1 MYKTK
6 SLGFVDAPAEGLQA
20 VPKEGRNA
28 SMKPLKGIKV
38 VDLTTY
44 MATPATGRVLGEWGA
59 DVIKVEAAKG
69 DPLRVT
75 QAAVFNMPMSDD
87 ENLAFDMCNLNKRF
101 ISLNLKTPTG
111 AEVMDKLLADADVF
125 LTNTRTKSLAKM
137 GLDWETLHAKYPRL
151 IMGHGLGYGKKGPE
165 KDDPGFDVTC
175 YMARG
180 GVFGTTVNRGDSPM
194 IPTNGYGDLQASM
207 FLAAGIC
214 AAIIGRE
221 QTGEGEYVTCALQH
235 AAIYA
240 LMTGMI
246 SAQYGN
252 PYPKSRLEVIC
263 PFNNVY
269 TAGDGK
275 SIAMC
280 DPEYDRD
287 YNKIMKLI
295 GREDLVDEPRL
306 VNCNKMNEAGL
317 NPEVVGI
324 LDEALAKMTAADA
337 LKLFKDAGI
346 PCELCQTPLDVYE
359 DENALV
365 NDYLVKIKYPE
376 AERWVPTPP
385 IQFESEEAPDYTPS
399 EMLGSATA
407 DVMRDLGYTDEQIKA
422 AMEDGS
428 VAGSTSL
435 NELV

>member
-1 MYKTK
+1 MQNIR
-6 SLGFVDAPAEGLQA
+6 S
-20 VPKEGRNA
+20 
-28 SMKPLKGIKV
+28 SSW
-38 VDLTTY
+38 LTAW
-44 MATPATGRVLGEWGA
+44 ATAR
-59 DVIKVEAAKG
+59 
-69 DPLRVT
+69 
-75 QAAVFNMPMSDD
+75 
-87 ENLAFDMCNLNKRF
+87 
-101 ISLNLKTPTG
+101 
-111 AEVMDKLLADADVF
+111 
-125 LTNTRTKSLAKM
+125 
-137 GLDWETLHAKYPRL
+137 
-151 IMGHGLGYGKKGPE
+151 KGPE

-207 FLAAGIC
+207 FLAAGVC
-214 AAIIGRE
+214 AAIIGRN

-287 YNKIMKLI
+287 YDKIMGLI
-295 GREDLVDEPRL
+295 GREDLIGSERL
-306 VNCNKMNEAGL
+306 NNCNKMNADGL
-317 NPEVVGI
+317 NAEVVDI
-324 LDEALAKMTAADA
+324 LDEALAKMTAAEA
-337 LKLFKDAGI
+337 LKIFKDAGI

-359 DENALV
+359 DQNALV

-376 AERWVPTPP
+376 AERWVPLPH
-385 IQFESEEAPDYTPS
+385 SVRVR
-399 EMLGSATA
+399 GSSQLHAF
-407 DVMRDLGYTDEQIKA
+407 RSSWA
-422 AMEDGS
+422 AQPRKS
-428 VAGSTSL
+428 CVIWAIPTSRSRPQRPTVPFPVL
-435 NELV
+435 SILTFWRANNAV

>member
-1 MYKTK
+1 
-6 SLGFVDAPAEGLQA
+6 
-20 VPKEGRNA
+20 
-28 SMKPLKGIKV
+28 MKPLKGIKV
-38 VDLTTY
+38 VDFTTY

-59 DVIKVEAAKG
+59 EVIKVEAAKG

-101 ISLNLKTPTG
+101 ISLNLKSETG
-111 AEVMDKLLADADVF
+111 AEVMDKLLAQADVF
-125 LTNTRTKSLAKM
+125 LTNTRTKSLKKL

-151 IMGHGLGYGKKGPE
+151 IMGHGLGYGKKGAE

-180 GVFGTTVNRGDSPM
+180 GVYGTTVNRGDSPM

-207 FLAAGIC
+207 FLAAGVC
-214 AAIIGRE
+214 AAVIGRE
-221 QTGEGEYVTCALQH
+221 KTGEGDYVTCALQH
-235 AAIYA
+235 AGVYT

-269 TAGDGK
+269 MTGDGK
-275 SIAMC
+275 YLAMC

-287 YNKIMKLI
+287 YNKIMGLI
-295 GREDLVDEPRL
+295 GREDLIDEPRL
-306 VNCNKMNEAGL
+306 VNCVKMNEAGL

-324 LDEALAKMTAADA
+324 MDEALGKMTGEEA

-346 PCELCQTPLDVYE
+346 PIELCQTPLDVYE
-359 DENALV
+359 DQNV
-365 NDYLVKIKYPE
+365 WDNDYLVKIHYPE
-376 AERWVPTPP
+376 ADRNIPTVP
-385 IQFESEEAPDYTPS
+385 IQFESQPAPEYTPTGK
-399 EMLGSATA
+399 LGSATVE
-407 DVMRDLGYTDEQIKA
+407 VMKDLGYTDEQIEA
-422 AMEDGS
+422 ALADGS
-428 VAGSTSL
+428 VTGTTDL
-435 NELV
+435 DDLC

>member
-1 MYKTK
+1 
-6 SLGFVDAPAEGLQA
+6 
-20 VPKEGRNA
+20 
-28 SMKPLKGIKV
+28 MKPLKGIKI

-44 MATPATGRVLGEWGA
+44 MATPATGRVLAEWGA

-101 ISLNLKTPTG
+101 IALNLKSETG

-125 LTNTRTKSLAKM
+125 LTNTRNKSLKKM
-137 GLDWETLHAKYPRL
+137 GLDWETLHAKYPKL
-151 IMGHGLGYGKKGPE
+151 IMAHGLGYGKKGPE

-180 GVFGTTVNRGDSPM
+180 GVFGTTVNRGDAPM

-207 FLAAGIC
+207 FLAAGVC
-214 AAIIGRE
+214 AAIIGRN

-269 TAGDGK
+269 TAGDGR

-287 YNKIMKLI
+287 YDKIMGLI
-295 GREDLVDEPRL
+295 GREDLIGDERL
-306 VNCNKMNEAGL
+306 NNCNKMNADGL
-317 NPEVVGI
+317 NAEVVGI
-324 LDEALAKMTAADA
+324 LDEALGKMTAAQA
-337 LKLFKDAGI
+337 LEIFKGAGI
-346 PCELCQTPLDVYE
+346 PCEPCQLPSDVYE
-359 DENALV
+359 DQNALV

-385 IQFESEEAPDYTPS
+385 IQFESEETPNYTPTG
-399 EMLGSATA
+399 MLGSSTE
-407 DVMRDLGYTDEQIKA
+407 DIMRSLGYTDEQIKA
-422 AMEDGS
+422 AEADGS
-428 VAGSTSL
+428 VTGATSL
-435 NELV
+435 DVLAG

>member
-1 MYKTK
+1 
-6 SLGFVDAPAEGLQA
+6 
-20 VPKEGRNA
+20 
-28 SMKPLKGIKV
+28 MKPLKGIKV
-38 VDLTTY
+38 IDLTTY

-101 ISLNLKTPTG
+101 ISLNLKSETG

-125 LTNTRTKSLAKM
+125 LTNTRTKSLKKM
-137 GLDWETLHAKYPRL
+137 GLDWETLHAKYPKL
-151 IMGHGLGYGKKGPE
+151 IMAHGLGYGKKGPE

-180 GVFGTTVNRGDSPM
+180 GVFGTTVNRGDAPM

-207 FLAAGIC
+207 FLAAGVC
-214 AAIIGRE
+214 AAIIGRN

-235 AAIYA
+235 AAIYT

-287 YNKIMKLI
+287 YDKIMSLI
-295 GREDLVDEPRL
+295 GREDLIGNERL
-306 VNCNKMNEAGL
+306 NNCNKMNADGL
-317 NPEVVGI
+317 NAEVVGI
-324 LDEALAKMTAADA
+324 MDEALGKMTAAEA
-337 LKLFKDAGI
+337 LKIFKDAGI
-346 PCELCQTPLDVYE
+346 PCEPCQLPSDVYE
-359 DENALV
+359 DQNALV

-385 IQFESEEAPDYTPS
+385 IQFESEESAPNYTPS
-399 EMLGSATA
+399 GMLGSATE
-407 DVMRDLGYTDEQIKA
+407 DIMRSLGYTDEQIKA
-422 AMEDGS
+422 AEADGS
-428 VAGSTSL
+428 VAGATSL
-435 NELV
+435 DVLAG